1 MLPFNL
7 NLDFKELGALFNG
20 PLGWGALALAFSSLL
35 IILGMSLVDLNHDSV
50 CKDDMK
56 RLSVQDGVILDLER
70 ELSECISEGETS
82 CIEREQRICRD
93 EKEALKT
100 NCNKLLDE
108 ILGGCK

>member
-20 PLGWGALALAFSSLL
+20 PFGWGFLALAFSSLL

-70 ELSECISEGETS
+70 ELSECISQGETS

>member
-1 MLPFNL
+1 MIPFNL
-7 NLDFKELGALFNG
+7 NLDFKELGTLLNG

-35 IILGMSLVDLNHDSV
+35 ILIGMSLVDVNHDAV
-50 CKDDMK
+50 CKTELE
-56 RLSVQDGVILDLER
+56 RLSTQDGVILDLER
-70 ELSECISEGETS
+70 ELSECISQGETS